1 MFSFVFR
8 LPSPVYRRGVDTL
21 MPLELEVALGYLR
34 SRPSKLVSFVSLL
47 SIGGIALG
55 VAALVV
61 AMGLLSGY
69 RGEIREKLIG
79 TNAEVVVFPLPLP
92 SGGYPD
98 MQALER
104 RLADLPRVKAVSR
117 VIYLTGVAASA
128 ATPDGADAVLKGI
141 DPGPE
146 RAVSQIDAYLP
157 DAERVLTRGSRG
169 QPPAVAIGADL
180 ARRLDVREGDPI
192 TLSVPDSATGG
203 PRFAPRSARFRAARI
218 FETNFSQYD
227 SEWIF
232 LDREAL
238 RGLSR
243 MEAVANVI
251 EIRLDRVE
259 DTEAAARA
267 IERAAGLGFSVSD
280 WRTMNGA
287 LFSALAIQQT
297 TLFLVIGLIVAV
309 STFNVVSTLVMTVQ
323 EKKRD
328 VGVFVTLGAAPRFF
342 SRVFLLLG
350 ALLGG
355 AGVMG
360 GILFGWL
367 VCWVATTFRLLSFP
381 PGVAE
386 IYFVSFIPF
395 RVLIFPDLQALR
407 SLSLSGTLEALRSP
421 SLLGILEALTPLLGN
436 LAAIAVLSFALV
448 LLVSWVAARR
458 AARVDIAEALRYE

>member
-1 MFSFVFR
+1 
-8 LPSPVYRRGVDTL
+8 

-34 SRPSKLVSFVSLL
+34 SRPSKLVSLVSLL
-47 SIGGIALG
+47 SICGIALG

-69 RGEIREKLIG
+69 QREIREKLIG
-79 TNAEVVVFPLPLP
+79 ANAEVMVFPLPLP
-92 SGGYPD
+92 SGGYPE
-98 MQALER
+98 MQMLER
-104 RLADLPRVKAVSR
+104 RLAELPRIKAVAH
-117 VIYLTGVAASA
+117 VLYLTGVAASA
-128 ATPDGADAVLKGI
+128 ATPDGTDAVLKGI

-157 DAERVLTRGSRG
+157 HAERLLTRGSQG
-169 QPPAVAIGADL
+169 EPPGVAIGADL
-180 ARRLDVREGDPI
+180 ARRLDVRQGDAI
-192 TLSVPDSATGG
+192 TLSVADNAPGEA
-203 PRFAPRSARFRAARI
+203 PRFTPRSARFRVSRI

-227 SEWIF
+227 AEWIF

-243 MEAVANVI
+243 MEALANVI
-251 EIRLDRVE
+251 EIKLDRVE
-259 DTEAAARA
+259 DTEAATRD
-267 IERAAGLGFSVSD
+267 IERVASRGFSVSD
-280 WRTMNGA
+280 WRTMNST

-297 TLFLVIGLIVAV
+297 VLFLVIGLIVAV

-355 AGVMG
+355 AGVVG

-395 RVLIFPDLQALR
+395 RVVIFPDLEALR
-407 SLSLSGTLEALRSP
+407 SLSLSGALEALRSP
-421 SLLGILEALTPLLGN
+421 SLLNLLEALTPFLGN
-436 LAAIAVLSFALV
+436 LTAIALLSFALV
-448 LLVSWVAARR
+448 LLISWVAARG